1 MLTSKKLDFLSSRRS
16 LEGYTAFARFA
27 MLHVAPNWLSAFS
40 PAETATNFDA
50 LFVRPGCTP
59 RLRAFFVLCECVS
72 PALLGSAGDTGEL
85 AVGAGR
91 TVGSAGNT
99 GRRQRALKRSDAVV
113 AMGALRDVR
122 ALGQQQS
129 RLADPFRSE
138 WPGAHYTDSERA
150 SAELHGKL
158 LCSVFAFLAASDEV
172 FVVTAVCRRW
182 RVWGCSPGLWQLV
195 LRGTMDCMGQLF
207 ARAVAPQQSPAPL
220 FSPQAPGF

>member
-1 MLTSKKLDFLSSRRS
+1 MELREALAVVRDRVERAGAHERDVVVREMGGAIALLDDAFLRCS
-16 LEGYTAFARFA
+16 LEDGPSLDRAYTAFARFA

-99 GRRQRALKRSDAVV
+99 GRRQRALKRNDAVV

-122 ALGQQQS
+122 AGGAL
-129 RLADPFRSE
+129 LH
-138 WPGAHYTDSERA
+138 PG
-150 SAELHGKL
+150 G
-158 LCSVFAFLAASDEV
+158 DE
-172 FVVTAVCRRW
+172 
-182 RVWGCSPGLWQLV
+182 G
-195 LRGTMDCMGQLF
+195 
-207 ARAVAPQQSPAPL
+207 
-220 FSPQAPGF
+220 